1 MSETKATI
9 QEEIN
14 LIVKVAR
21 SERFHFIVVAYDHL
35 SLIGQVK
42 EALKSKYPQRKVTEF
57 KVGSNS
63 NPDLIQQLIA
73 VSSGLVFI
81 DDFELLLKDDGLA
94 LGFNQKRDRIAQM
107 PIALVCFVPY
117 DRKLLQECPRKIPDM
132 WSIRSLLAELK
143 GYAPTKGLVFA
154 GDFRG
159 TPYRNYSLQEKE
171 EEIAA
176 LQKRINA
183 IERNA
188 DTEGLYAQLCQNL
201 GGLFYSLGSYTE
213 ALESNKV
220 ALNIYHEIQD
230 KKGEGE
236 VYNDLGEIDI
246 ELADYDTALRYLE
259 QSLAIRQ
266 QIGDRS
272 GEGTTLNNISQIHKF
287 RGDYDTALRYLEQSL
302 AIRQQIGDRSGEG
315 TTLNNIATTAY
326 VKGDYDT
333 ALRYL
338 EQSLAIQ
345 QQIGD
350 RSGEGTT
357 LNNISQIHKV
367 RGDYDT
373 AMRYLEQSLAIQQQ
387 IGDRSGEGTTLNNIS
402 QIHKVRGDY
411 ESALRYLEQSL
422 AIQQQIGDRSG
433 LCSTLHNLATIYLD
447 QKEDVEKYLEY
458 EVLAYQT
465 AQEIGDV
472 NAVFQVGWY
481 LGGTLCKLGTVEQG
495 LRILENV
502 YQIGLQSGYPNVE
515 KVGALIQQYRQE

>member
-272 GEGTTLNNISQIHKF
+272 GEGTTLNNISQIHK
-287 RGDYDTALRYLEQSL
+287 
-302 AIRQQIGDRSGEG
+302 
-315 TTLNNIATTAY
+315 
-326 VKGDYDT
+326 
-333 ALRYL
+333 
-338 EQSLAIQ
+338 
-345 QQIGD
+345 
-350 RSGEGTT
+350 
-357 LNNISQIHKV
+357 V

-373 AMRYLEQSLAIQQQ
+373 AM
-387 IGDRSGEGTTLNNIS
+387 
-402 QIHKVRGDY
+402 
-411 ESALRYLEQSL
+411 RYLEQSL